1 MPGCTVHLRNSRNSG
16 EGLKIKSDKL
26 FTKYFQYLSTL
37 IALLGMHGAMLLF
50 AINSLIG
57 AVLIALFL
65 PETKGKSYEE
75 ISKLLN

>member
-1 MPGCTVHLRNSRNSG
+1 MLGYTLHLRDSRHSG
-16 EGLKIKSDKL
+16 GKLKIKSDKP
-26 FTKYFQYLSTL
+26 FTEYFQNLSTL
-37 IALLGMHGAMLLF
+37 IALLGMHGTMLLF
-50 AINSLIG
+50 AMNSLIG